1 MLEVDN
7 ATLQRAVEVLKRG
20 GLVAY
25 PTDTLYGLGADGLDE
40 NAVRKVFDAK
50 GRGEL
55 KALPLLIDSPDA
67 LSVVAANVPRIAID
81 LAARF
86 WPGALTLVLKRS
98 HSVPDVVAGGGDT
111 IALRVPD
118 HPVPRELARR
128 LGAPITGTSANRSG
142 GANPVSSEVV
152 RDQLADAV
160 DLVIDGGE
168 CPGGQASTVVDVSG
182 DIPVLVR
189 QGAVP
194 IDEIKLIAGAIVQPA
209 SP

>member
-1 MLEVDN
+1 MLQVDD
-7 ATLQRAVEVLKRG
+7 AILHRAVEVLRRG
-20 GLVAY
+20 GIVAY

-40 NAVRKVFDAK
+40 YAVRKVYAAK
-50 GRGEL
+50 GRGQL

-67 LSVVAANVPRIAID
+67 LSVVATNIPQIAID

-98 HSVPDVVAGGGDT
+98 SSVPDAVTGGGDT

-118 HPVPRELARR
+118 HPIPRELARR

-142 GANPVSSEVV
+142 GSDPVSSEVV

-168 CPGGQASTVVDVSG
+168 CRGGLASTVVDVSG
-182 DIPVLVR
+182 DKPVLVR
-189 QGAVP
+189 QGAIPVDQ
-194 IDEIKLIAGAIVQPA
+194 IEQVAGAIVQPA
-209 SP
+209 